1 MLGATKSIGGKAVEL
16 RKLGVWCFIDAL
28 TPAQLT
34 ELAQHTERLGY
45 GALWY
50 VEAFGYESFSLGS
63 FLLNQTETLIIAA
76 GIANIYARDA
86 TTMKQGQHSL
96 AKFSGG
102 RFLLG
107 IGVSHRPLVE
117 DVRGHHYGRP
127 IATMHAYLDAMEKAT
142 AIAPALEDL
151 PPIVLAALGPKMTEL
166 ATARTAGALSYNVTP
181 QHTAWAREI
190 IGPDKWLCVEQKV
203 LLVNDPTKAR
213 EIARQA
219 MAVYIPL
226 PNYRNNWLRLGY
238 SEADLANGGSDRFLD
253 AMVAWGDES
262 AIQQRIQEHL
272 DAGASHVCIQPL
284 NPEGHPMPDLNA
296 LAAFAP

>member
-1 MLGATKSIGGKAVEL
+1 VEL
-16 RKLGVWCFIDAL
+16 RKLGVWCFTDAL
-28 TPAQLT
+28 TPAQLR

-63 FLLNQTETLIIAA
+63 FLLKQTETLIIAA

-86 TTMKQGQHSL
+86 TAMKQGQHSL

-107 IGVSHRPLVE
+107 MGVSHRPLVE
-117 DVRGHHYGRP
+117 DLRGHHYGRP
-127 IATMHAYLDAMEKAT
+127 IATMRAYLDAMERVT
-142 AIAPALEDL
+142 ALAPELED
-151 PPIVLAALGPKMTEL
+151 PPPPMVLAALGPKMMEL

-181 QHTAWAREI
+181 QHTAQAREV
-190 IGPDKWLCVEQKV
+190 IGPDKWLCVEQKI
-203 LLVNDPTKAR
+203 LLVQDPTKAR
-213 EIARQA
+213 EIARQTLA
-219 MAVYIPL
+219 FYMPL
-226 PNYRNNWLRLGY
+226 PNYRNNWRRLGF
-238 SEADLANGGSDRFLD
+238 SEAELANGGSDRFLD

-262 AIQQRIQEHL
+262 VIQQRIQEHF
-272 DAGASHVCIQPL
+272 DAGANHVCIQPL